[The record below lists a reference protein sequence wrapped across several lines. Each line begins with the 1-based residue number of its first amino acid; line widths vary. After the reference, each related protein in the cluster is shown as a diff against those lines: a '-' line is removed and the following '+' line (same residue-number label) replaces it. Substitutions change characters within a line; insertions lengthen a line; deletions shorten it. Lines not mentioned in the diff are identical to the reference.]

1 MTTQNTTRRFF
12 NCHCQVYA
20 TLTPD
25 GILVKNEKERDRLR
39 ILDKRGYALDVSL
52 LNEAIEAGATELEL
66 RETTL
71 AGSQR
76 IYKARLTDLKEYSK
90 IVTLAGVQRYVF
102 SLATFRLVS
111 GLPEPWQVAEHE
123 RWLSSSQ
130 REAHTAQEVQP
141 RPKQQQTSL
150 FEMTELQDLAMSG
163 RWN

>member
-12 NCHCQVYA
+12 NCHGQVYA

-90 IVTLAGVQRYVF
+90 IVTLAGVTRYAF
-102 SLATFRLVS
+102 SLAICNLIS
-111 GLPEPWQVAEHE
+111 GTPEPWQVAEHS
-123 RWLSSSQ
+123 RWLSSQSEAPTA
-130 REAHTAQEVQP
+130 REEQP
-141 RPKQQQTSL
+141 QQQASL
-150 FEMTELQDLAMSG
+150 FDTQELQDLALSG